1 MYSYDPQEPDSSFPS
16 RKTLP
21 PHVEKKRDLI
31 DEFMLKSEERLKIFS
46 KLPTDLKE
54 IALEVIALGQAEII
68 FSSGNKEKIISVL
81 SQLKKV
87 AVFYADLGGLFGYQ
101 RWAKMLLSGEDK
113 REDFP
118 KVKAPKLFDL
128 SRYTPKVE
136 KLVYEGVKAQEFL
149 AEIVPLGGIAER
161 LNQGSD
167 KAIPSAIRKFR
178 KRSFLEWI
186 IRDLEGREYLH
197 YKMFGKKI
205 ESPVVLMTSSD
216 PKQKEMILS
225 YLEEVKW
232 FGREKIWLISQPL
245 VPLFNQKAQWI
256 SDGKGG
262 ILMKPGGHGA
272 LWHLLKQEK
281 IYSHLEQ
288 MGCTHAVIRQ
298 INNPIAGIDYGVLA
312 HVGQGVLLNKKF
324 GIITCAPDREGKE
337 GIFVQK
343 ETKVL
348 DKKKWIVSNIE
359 YCKKTVY
366 EIFHK
371 KKKFPANTNI
381 LFCSLK
387 AVEEAQRE
395 TPFPGLLINRKNMGD
410 NVRLESAMQDI
421 GEAICREGD
430 DTNVTYLT
438 YHIRRK
444 ALSAIKRVAH
454 EKMYSF
460 VDTEEMAQY
469 HWMCNTYELLK
480 KWCKVKLPPKPS
492 YKKFLREGA
501 PISFDYMPSLGPLF
515 KVIGEKIEGGR
526 WARGATLELY
536 TPNVSFEDIHLQGK
550 CRITSNGK
558 FDEHGKCTIRNA
570 KIKNLSLVLG
580 KGSSF
585 IAEDVEIES
594 ETTVVVPDNEVFY
607 WKKKGDQ

>member
-1 MYSYDPQEPDSSFPS
+1 FPS

-256 SDGKGG
+256 SD
-262 ILMKPGGHGA
+262 
-272 LWHLLKQEK
+272 
-281 IYSHLEQ
+281 
-288 MGCTHAVIRQ
+288 
-298 INNPIAGIDYGVLA
+298 
-312 HVGQGVLLNKKF
+312 
-324 GIITCAPDREGKE
+324 
-337 GIFVQK
+337 
-343 ETKVL
+343 
-348 DKKKWIVSNIE
+348 
-359 YCKKTVY
+359 
-366 EIFHK
+366 
-371 KKKFPANTNI
+371 
-381 LFCSLK
+381 
-387 AVEEAQRE
+387 
-395 TPFPGLLINRKNMGD
+395 
-410 NVRLESAMQDI
+410 
-421 GEAICREGD
+421 
-430 DTNVTYLT
+430 
-438 YHIRRK
+438 
-444 ALSAIKRVAH
+444 
-454 EKMYSF
+454 
-460 VDTEEMAQY
+460 
-469 HWMCNTYELLK
+469 
-480 KWCKVKLPPKPS
+480 
-492 YKKFLREGA
+492 
-501 PISFDYMPSLGPLF
+501 
-515 KVIGEKIEGGR
+515 
-526 WARGATLELY
+526 
-536 TPNVSFEDIHLQGK
+536 
-550 CRITSNGK
+550 
-558 FDEHGKCTIRNA
+558 
-570 KIKNLSLVLG
+570 
-580 KGSSF
+580 
-585 IAEDVEIES
+585 
-594 ETTVVVPDNEVFY
+594 
-607 WKKKGDQ
+607 